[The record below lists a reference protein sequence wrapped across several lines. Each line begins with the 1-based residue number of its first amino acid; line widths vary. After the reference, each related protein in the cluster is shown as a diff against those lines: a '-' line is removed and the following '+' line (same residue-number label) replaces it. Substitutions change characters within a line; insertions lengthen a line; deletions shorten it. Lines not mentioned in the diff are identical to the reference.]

1 MRTTG
6 NFEDNSRQLWGQYTA
21 QATKFFCYAICD
33 TENDYIRKIAD
44 LLEMEPSLD
53 GAGYY
58 VHRPK
63 KNAYLE
69 IISLRKL
76 LAHARTR
83 NKLFF
88 EKLGL
93 PTSGLRNDQ

>member
-1 MRTTG
+1 M
-6 NFEDNSRQLWGQYTA
+6 A
-21 QATKFFCYAICD
+21 QGTKFFCYAICD
-33 TENDYIRKIAD
+33 TENDHIKKIAD
-44 LLEMEPSLD
+44 LQQMEPSLD

-58 VHRPK
+58 VHYPK
-63 KNAYLE
+63 KNAYVE

-76 LAHARTR
+76 LAHARIR

-93 PTSGLRNDQ
+93 PTSGLN

>member
-1 MRTTG
+1 MRNG
-6 NFEDNSRQLWGQYTA
+6 KLRDQSGKEIIVA
-21 QATKFFCYAICD
+21 QGTKFFCYAICD
-33 TENDYIRKIAD
+33 TENDHIKKIAD
-44 LLEMEPSLD
+44 LQQMEPSLD

-58 VHRPK
+58 VHYPK
-63 KNAYLE
+63 KNAYVE

-76 LAHARTR
+76 LAHARIR

-93 PTSGLRNDQ
+93 PTSGLN